1 MFFFLKNLKQHEQA
15 APINREMRQLINS
28 LQSHNR
34 QLKTEIM
41 RYKKKVREYQADF
54 DQQKNITEVRK
65 QKEEEAQGK
74 MSSIEKELIMSPQEW
89 WNYYLWKKNT
99 FSSFFM
105 IAKIYIPKILTYTL
119 KTNHVNERTVESL
132 EVQLHKEKEK
142 NAQLESITSNS
153 THDDAEVD
161 LKKQLA
167 VLELRYHALCT
178 VYCRSVFNFC

>member
-1 MFFFLKNLKQHEQA
+1 
-15 APINREMRQLINS
+15 MRQLINS

-89 WNYYLWKKNT
+89 WKLY
-99 FSSFFM
+99 F
-105 IAKIYIPKILTYTL
+105 
-119 KTNHVNERTVESL
+119 
-132 EVQLHKEKEK
+132 
-142 NAQLESITSNS
+142 
-153 THDDAEVD
+153 
-161 LKKQLA
+161 
-167 VLELRYHALCT
+167 LR
-178 VYCRSVFNFC
+178 

>member
-1 MFFFLKNLKQHEQA
+1 
-15 APINREMRQLINS
+15 MRQLINS

-89 WNYYLWKKNT
+89 WKFYFLR
-99 FSSFFM
+99 
-105 IAKIYIPKILTYTL
+105 
-119 KTNHVNERTVESL
+119 KT
-132 EVQLHKEKEK
+132 K
-142 NAQLESITSNS
+142 
-153 THDDAEVD
+153 
-161 LKKQLA
+161 
-167 VLELRYHALCT
+167 
-178 VYCRSVFNFC
+178 FC